1 MQAWQVKTRFT
12 WPGSRLTLILRMVC
26 GFGVPPTACALRL
39 RTRCES
45 RRKSLPNRTNRV
57 VLWFALL
64 AAPLA
69 IEGCG
74 YHVAGHASQLP
85 SEWTDIAIPAFK
97 NDTTTYRIEQRMT
110 QAVIREFITR
120 TKYRVVQDPRSAD
133 AVLHGEVLSIET
145 DPVLFQATT
154 GEVTTM
160 LVTVHTKV
168 ELIDNKTEK
177 PIYKNDDMVFRDEY
191 QISTD
196 VKSFFQ
202 EEDPALDRM
211 SRDLASHLVSNVLEN
226 F

>member
-1 MQAWQVKTRFT
+1 LRNRVSKVAQI
-12 WPGSRLTLILRMVC
+12 GSRL
-26 GFGVPPTACALRL
+26 ALWL
-39 RTRCES
+39 A
-45 RRKSLPNRTNRV
+45 
-57 VLWFALL
+57 VLV
-64 AAPLA
+64 APLA
-69 IEGCG
+69 AAGCG

-85 SEWTDIAIPAFK
+85 SEWKDIAVPAFK
-97 NDTTTYRIEQRMT
+97 NDTTRYRIEQRFT

-120 TKYRVVQDPRSAD
+120 TKYRVVQDPQSAD

-145 DPVLFQATT
+145 SPVLFEATT
-154 GEVTTM
+154 GQVTMM

-196 VKSFFQ
+196 LNSFF
-202 EEDPALDRM
+202 EEQDPALERM

>member
-1 MQAWQVKTRFT
+1 LRKKANSVDRARSTL
-12 WPGSRLTLILRMVC
+12 GLGLSLLVAALT
-26 GFGVPPTACALRL
+26 
-39 RTRCES
+39 
-45 RRKSLPNRTNRV
+45 
-57 VLWFALL
+57 
-64 AAPLA
+64 AA
-69 IEGCG
+69 GCG

-85 SEWTDIAIPAFK
+85 SDWRDIAVPAFK

-110 QAVIREFITR
+110 EAVIREFITR
-120 TKYRVVQDPRSAD
+120 TKYRVVQDPKSAD

-145 DPVLFQATT
+145 DPVLFEATT

-160 LVTVHTKV
+160 LVVVHTKV
-168 ELIDNKTEK
+168 ELIDNKTQK

-202 EEDPALDRM
+202 EEDPAVDRM